1 MSCTCACC
9 CGACCDSEG
18 NCTVTLES
26 ECLGP
31 VLEFQGK
38 GTTCD
43 PNPCKG
49 ACCGSDGSCTEVT
62 EEECD
67 DSGGTFQGAGTS
79 CDPNPC
85 ECVINDDCCVAG
97 YFFQKS
103 GVSYGPYAT
112 SAECASAAAIECPLF
127 PGPPCPCFCASI
139 DPYCCDGQCQDT
151 PCEPP

>member
-9 CGACCDSEG
+9 CGACCDNEG

-43 PNPCKG
+43 PNPCG
-49 ACCGSDGSCTEVT
+49 CVT
-62 EEECD
+62 
-67 DSGGTFQGAGTS
+67 
-79 CDPNPC
+79 
-85 ECVINDDCCVAG
+85 NDDCCTTG
-97 YFFQKS
+97 YTFTQS
-103 GVSYGPYAT
+103 GTVYGPYDTA
-112 SAECASAAAIECPLF
+112 AECASASAATCTF
-127 PGPPCPCFCASI
+127 PSPPCPCICEAI
-139 DPYCCDGQCQDT
+139 DPYCCDGTCQDT